1 MTSQNLLQQL
11 PAIEK
16 LLNTSEM
23 LELQAT
29 YARPLVI
36 EALRAVIADIRSSIL
51 QDVTTS
57 NRRDASNATAS
68 VMPNNASRTTV
79 KLPDTA
85 AYARLTRQ
93 RIEAKIAPRL
103 HPVVNAT
110 GTITHTNLG
119 RALLSNAACEAIQ
132 QAAQNYVNLEYDV
145 ATGKRGHRDR
155 ITEPLLQQLTGGE
168 ASTVVNNNA
177 AAVLLALQTLARGKE
192 VIVSRGELIEIGG
205 AFRIPDVM
213 EASGAILR
221 EVGTT
226 NRTHLRDYAAAIT
239 ANTGLLLK
247 VHPSNYK
254 ILGFTATPAMEE
266 LTALGAQH
274 GIPTMEDLGSG
285 ALVDMAQYGLPREPL
300 VAESIASGVD
310 IVTFSGDKLLG
321 GPQAGLI
328 VGKAEWIEK
337 LRKNPLMRAM
347 RVDKL
352 TLAALSATLQLYLTA
367 PLNDNVERGL
377 VPRYAETDKLA
388 AQLPMLNR
396 YTRPME
402 ALHTVAL
409 DLAHQLESIF
419 GEKVRIRVAET
430 HGQIGSG
437 ALPVETLPSVALVLE
452 ASDVSAEV
460 LAAHFR
466 NAKVPVIGRI
476 KDAQLWLD
484 LRAIYD
490 REQAWIVETAQQVAL
505 KL

>member
-11 PAIEK
+11 PSIEK
-16 LLNTSEM
+16 LLNTSE
-23 LELQAT
+23 LRELQAT

-36 EALRAVIADIRSSIL
+36 EALRAVVADIRKDIL
-51 QDVTTS
+51 RNNGNVQPP
-57 NRRDASNATAS
+57 ATA
-68 VMPNNASRTTV
+68 V
-79 KLPDTA
+79 
-85 AYARLTRQ
+85 YARLTRQ
-93 RIEAKIAPRL
+93 RIETQVSSRL

-119 RALLSNAACEAIQ
+119 RALLSPTACEAIQ

-155 ITEPLLQQLTGGE
+155 ITEPLLQELTGSE

-177 AAVLLALQTLARGKE
+177 AAVLLALQTMAHGKE

-226 NRTHLRDYAAAIT
+226 NRTHLRDYAEAIT
-239 ANTGLLLK
+239 ENTGLLLK

-254 ILGFTATPAMEE
+254 ILGFTATPAMEA
-266 LTALGAQH
+266 LTELGAQH
-274 GIPTMEDLGSG
+274 RIPTMEDLGSG
-285 ALVDMAQYGLPREPL
+285 ALVDMAQYGLPCEPL

-328 VGKAEWIEK
+328 VGKATWIEK
-337 LRKNPLMRAM
+337 MRKNPMMRAL

-352 TLAALSATLQLYLTA
+352 TLAALSATLQLYLTTPSA
-367 PLNDNVERGL
+367 
-377 VPRYAETDKLA
+377 DKLA

-402 ALHTVAL
+402 ALHTIATK
-409 DLAHQLESIF
+409 LAQQLASIF
-419 GEKVRIRVAET
+419 GEKVQIQIAET
-430 HGQIGSG
+430 YAQIGSG
-437 ALPVETLPSVALVLE
+437 ALPVETLPSVAIVLE
-452 ASDVSAEV
+452 STAVSAEV

-466 NAKVPVIGRI
+466 DAKVPVIGRI
-476 KDAQLWLD
+476 KDAQLRLD
-484 LRAIYD
+484 LRTIYE
-490 REQAWIVETAQQVAL
+490 REQAWITETAKQVSL

>member
-1 MTSQNLLQQL
+1 MTSQSQLQQL

-16 LLNTSEM
+16 LLNTSDM
-23 LELQAT
+23 LELQAI
-29 YARPLVI
+29 YARALVT
-36 EALRAVIADIRSSIL
+36 EALRAVVADIRSDIL
-51 QDVTTS
+51 RSDRNIQ
-57 NRRDASNATAS
+57 
-68 VMPNNASRTTV
+68 
-79 KLPDTA
+79 LPDTA
-85 AYARLTRQ
+85 GYARLTRQ
-93 RIEAKIAPRL
+93 RIADKIAPRL

-119 RALLSNAACEAIQ
+119 RALLSTTACEAMQ

-145 ATGKRGHRDR
+145 TTGKRGHRDR
-155 ITEPLLQQLTGGE
+155 ITEPLLQPLTGGE

-177 AAVLLALQTLARGKE
+177 AAVLLALQTMAHGKE

-239 ANTGLLLK
+239 ENTGLLLK

-254 ILGFTATPAMEE
+254 ILGFTATPTMEE
-266 LTALGAQH
+266 LTELGVQH
-274 GIPTMEDLGSG
+274 SIPTMEDLGSG

-321 GPQAGLI
+321 GPQAGVI
-328 VGKAEWIEK
+328 VGKAKWIEK
-337 LRKNPLMRAM
+337 MRKNPMMRAM

-352 TLAALSATLQLYLTA
+352 TLAALAATLQLYLTTPSA
-367 PLNDNVERGL
+367 D
-377 VPRYAETDKLA
+377 TLA

-402 ALHTVAL
+402 ALHAVAKQ
-409 DLAHQLESIF
+409 LARQLRDIF
-419 GEKVRIRVAET
+419 GEKVHIQIAET

-452 ASDVSAEV
+452 PADIAVDELASR
-460 LAAHFR
+460 FR
-466 NAKVPVIGRI
+466 QAKVPVIGRI

-484 LRAIYD
+484 LRAIYE
-490 REQAWIVETAQQVAL
+490 REQACIVETARQVSL
-505 KL
+505 KS